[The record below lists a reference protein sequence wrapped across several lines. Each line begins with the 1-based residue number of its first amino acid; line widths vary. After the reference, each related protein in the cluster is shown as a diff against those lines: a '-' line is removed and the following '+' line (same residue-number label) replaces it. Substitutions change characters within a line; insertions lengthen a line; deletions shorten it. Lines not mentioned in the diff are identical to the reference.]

1 MNNLILPP
9 SIFTL
14 RLKKGK
20 IVAKIFVNRE
30 ESGLTLEGRLFV
42 ANRMTEIKEVTTEDT
57 ETSYSKR
64 LEKAL
69 IELCKQMDIPVPM
82 WMKKNTK
89 EFAAFGQTIF
99 FREQYT
105 ENVRFDRFQI
115 RVVEA

>member
-1 MNNLILPP
+1 MTI
-9 SIFTL
+9 
-14 RLKKGK
+14 
-20 IVAKIFVNRE
+20 
-30 ESGLTLEGRLFV
+30 EGRLFV

-57 ETSYSKR
+57 DSSYSKR

-69 IELCKQMDIPVPM
+69 VELCRQMDIPVPM
-82 WMKKNTK
+82 WMKKNTR

-115 RVVEA
+115 RVIRLMKKRRDRDNRRRCSRLFAAVC